1 MPSISE
7 KPRIVYI
14 HSNFDVQ
21 QYATQDELQ
30 SERKCLFF
38 LNIIN
43 PFKDEFSTV
52 NEHLHQT
59 IVKILLK
66 HLKTEIRSQY
76 NCWPM
81 YNIPSSSLSLKYLYT
96 TNATNQNVLP
106 SDIIC
111 KGNRKIQ
118 PFVRRAIPCI
128 SFVEYCRLHGICW
141 QSIKEDKFLYEKM
154 REYLNNLRLEII
166 EALKEAVTQSSIDAQ
181 SAS

>member
-14 HSNFDVQ
+14 HSNFDIQ
-21 QYATQDELQ
+21 QYSTQYELQ

-43 PFKDEFSTV
+43 PFKDEFSIT

-66 HLKTEIRSQY
+66 HLKAEIRSQY

-96 TNATNQNVLP
+96 TDETNKHIYP

-111 KGNRKIQ
+111 KGKR
-118 PFVRRAIPCI
+118 I
-128 SFVEYCRLHGICW
+128 SPLALLSNVFSIVEYCHLHGICW
-141 QSIKEDKFLYEKM
+141 QSIKSDKSLYDKM
-154 REYLNNLRLEII
+154 REYLNNFRLEII
-166 EALKEAVTQSSIDAQ
+166 DALNETKTRTSIDEQ
-181 SAS
+181 

>member
-1 MPSISE
+1 EMPSISE

-14 HSNFDVQ
+14 HSNFDIQ
-21 QYATQDELQ
+21 QYSTQYELQ

-43 PFKDEFSTV
+43 PFKDEFSTT

-66 HLKTEIRSQY
+66 HLKAEIRSQY

-96 TNATNQNVLP
+96 TNETNKHIYP

-111 KGNRKIQ
+111 K
-118 PFVRRAIPCI
+118 
-128 SFVEYCRLHGICW
+128 EYCHLHGICW
-141 QSIKEDKFLYEKM
+141 QSIKSDKSLYDKM
-154 REYLNNLRLEII
+154 REYLNNFRLEII
-166 EALKEAVTQSSIDAQ
+166 DALNETKTRTSFDEQ
-181 SAS
+181 